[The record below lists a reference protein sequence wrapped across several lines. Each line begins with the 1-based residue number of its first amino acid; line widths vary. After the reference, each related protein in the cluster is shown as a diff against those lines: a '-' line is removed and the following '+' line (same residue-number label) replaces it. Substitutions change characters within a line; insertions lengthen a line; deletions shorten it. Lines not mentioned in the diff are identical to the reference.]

1 MKKNMY
7 KIKLK
12 NLIFLLLL
20 ISFILCFIFSI
31 YNITKWKLDSDKTN
45 KQVNEIYK
53 KVKIN
58 EIKDNEKTKIIE
70 QNENIDKSNPYWNYI
85 KMKLISVNFKNLKSI
100 NSSTV
105 AWLKVNGTNINYPV
119 VQGNDNEYY
128 LTHSFNKKYNKA
140 GWVFLDYRNNIKYLD
155 KNIII
160 YSHARLDSTMFGTL
174 KNIIKSNWYNNK
186 DNYIIKLSTEYEN
199 TLWQVFSVYKIDN
212 TNDYL
217 QVSFSSNTEFK
228 SFTNLLKN
236 RSVFDFDTN
245 INETDKII
253 TLSTCYNKTQKVVM
267 HAKLIKTE
275 KR

>member
-20 ISFILCFIFSI
+20 ILFILCFIFSI

-85 KMKLISVNFKNLKSI
+85 KMKLISVNFKKLKSV

>member
-1 MKKNMY
+1 MKKKTY
-7 KIKLK
+7 KMKWK

-20 ISFILCFIFSI
+20 ILFILCFIFSI
-31 YNITKWKLDSDKTN
+31 YNITKWKLDSNKTN

-58 EIKDNEKTKIIE
+58 ETKDNEKTKIIE
-70 QNENIDKSNPYWNYI
+70 QNENIDKSNSYWNYI

-155 KNIII
+155 KNNII
-160 YSHARLDSTMFGTL
+160 YSHARQDTTMFGTL
-174 KNIIKSNWYNNK
+174 KNIIKSDWYNNK

-199 TLWQVFSVYKIDN
+199 TLWQVFSVYKIN
-212 TNDYL
+212 STNDYL
-217 QVSFSSNTEFK
+217 KIYFNNNTEFK
-228 SFTNLLKN
+228 NFTILLKN
-236 RSVFDFDTN
+236 RSAFNFNTDV
-245 INETDKII
+245 NETDKII
-253 TLSTCYNKTQKVVM
+253 TLSTCYNKTKKVVM
-267 HAKLIKTE
+267 HAKLIKIE